1 MITQEIRHQLNMLA
15 DPQRAKSMQRY
26 FKTGPKDYGAGDIFI
41 GISVPVQR
49 QVAKKYATNVSLS
62 DIESLLDDE
71 IHEHRLTALF
81 LLVHLF
87 ERRLRQNDALAKECV
102 DFYIRKLD
110 RVNNWDLVDSSAH
123 LILGRWLF
131 DKDRSLLYEL
141 AVHDGLWQNRVAMVA
156 TWYFIRKNEV
166 GDVLDIAGLFM
177 NHTHDLIHKATG
189 WMLREAWKKKPG
201 QVEAFL
207 KTNAQIMPRVMLRY
221 ALEKVNA
228 DLKNELMTA
237 GQFRVKRK

>member
-26 FKTGPKDYGAGDIFI
+26 FKTGPNDYGAGDIFI

-49 QVAKKYATNVSLS
+49 QVAKKYATIVSLS

-87 ERRLRQNDALAKECV
+87 EKRLRQNDALAKECV
-102 DFYIRKLD
+102 DLYLRKLN

-141 AVHDGLWQNRVAMVA
+141 ADHEGLWQNRVAMVA
-156 TWYFIRKNEV
+156 TWYFIRKNEID
-166 GDVLDIAGLFM
+166 DVLDIASLFM

-201 QVEAFL
+201 QVEVFL
-207 KTNAQIMPRVMLRY
+207 KGNAQYMPRVMLRY
-221 ALEKVNA
+221 ALEKVNT
-228 DLKNELMTA
+228 DLKKELMTA
-237 GQFRVKRK
+237 GQLRVKRK